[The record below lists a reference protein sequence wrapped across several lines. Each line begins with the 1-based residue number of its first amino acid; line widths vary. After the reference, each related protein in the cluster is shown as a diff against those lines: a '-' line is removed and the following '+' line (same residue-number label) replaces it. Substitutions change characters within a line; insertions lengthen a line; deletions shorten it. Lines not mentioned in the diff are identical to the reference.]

1 MAADVGSVLRPVY
14 DFTDGWRRRLGLGQ
28 WKGRPVGEDALSDKP
43 ESEFHGPSGA
53 ERAYW
58 IHAGGPKPARRLG
71 SGPERRGS
79 IEGWADG
86 EAASEVGSEES
97 EEGYVRDRILQ
108 NVLVKS
114 QAIESEN
121 RTLRRQLALYSKEF
135 KRVVERMK
143 TAQGRVR
150 ADQNWVS
157 DVKSVMGVRG
167 SADLDDVLGRLQAVM
182 AKYRIDEEEGEGEK
196 CHRVGSGEA
205 RVAEGQDRMAGQ
217 DSRALLREIHR
228 LRTELGDAKERINEM
243 SAGREGTCCGCGR
256 AGGAFEDA
264 LMAAETK
271 LGPVRSVLG
280 VSRGDSMR
288 QVAAKIAGLKSEV
301 VACRAQS
308 EAAEGG
314 LAECASQL
322 ESCKLQVVALREEV
336 AFHRAENE
344 RLASDR
350 GTCSSEA
357 ALVRERAARWRH
369 GLRRVGL
376 QVNEMRPAVEKISSS
391 EIDGRLERLRG
402 ELAGVR
408 DVLRQASP
416 SGRADR
422 GMASVPSIGMGDPA
436 RRGGGEGEG
445 QGRPKLDPRGFGSWI
460 VRTSRGRSGSGSGD
474 VAVAS
479 ERLCGS

>member
-1 MAADVGSVLRPVY
+1 LPVL
-14 DFTDGWRRRLGLGQ
+14 T
-28 WKGRPVGEDALSDKP
+28 ALVPLSALFLQ
-43 ESEFHGPSGA
+43 FHGPSGA

-143 TAQGRVR
+143 TAQGR
-150 ADQNWVS
+150 
-157 DVKSVMGVRG
+157 
-167 SADLDDVLGRLQAVM
+167 
-182 AKYRIDEEEGEGEK
+182 
-196 CHRVGSGEA
+196 
-205 RVAEGQDRMAGQ
+205 